1 MEIAEQLIAKRIR
14 ELRLTRRLTLQ
25 KLAERAGFSRSF
37 LSKLE
42 HCHVS
47 INVATLS
54 KLADA
59 LGVPLGGIFQMNEP
73 EADAIY
79 VPLGSG
85 RSVSGNLRKLPYE
98 YEVLVPMGGR
108 RQMEPV
114 IISIDGR
121 KAKFEL
127 REHPGEQLI
136 YMLEGEMG
144 YVCGNRSF
152 VLRSGDCLYFSAATP
167 HGPKLRRDQKARYL
181 VVITRRLAQRSRQ

>member
-25 KLAERAGFSRSF
+25 QLAERAGFSRSF

-42 HCHVS
+42 HSHVS

-59 LGVPLGGIFQMNEP
+59 LGVPLGEIFQMNESV
-73 EADAIY
+73 ADVIY
-79 VPLGSG
+79 VPRGGG
-85 RSVSGNLRKLPYE
+85 RSVSASPRKLPYE
-98 YEVLVPMGGR
+98 YEVLVPLGGR

-144 YVCGNRSF
+144 YVCGTRSF
-152 VLRSGDCLYFSAATP
+152 VLRPGDCVYFSAETP
-167 HGPKLRRDQKARYL
+167 HGPKLQRGQKARYL
-181 VVITRRLAQRSRQ
+181 AVITRRFAHRR